1 MKYTGVKCPVCH
13 EVFDDN
19 SDVVVCPDCGTP
31 HHRDCYNKIGE
42 CAFESKHQDN
52 FTFVNPNKPEEPAAP
67 KAEVKEVQKLTKE
80 NMPVNGVIGEMGY
93 DQEGNS
99 LPVYREIK
107 GNEKIGNYTVDDYA
121 SVVQKNTY
129 KFIPRF
135 LKMDKT
141 GKKVSW
147 NWAAFFL
154 GPLYFA
160 YRKMWKYAII
170 TLLCILIIP
179 AIFMNDINKYYNET
193 YKVYNEVLLS
203 KDYETTDEMNAA
215 IEDAQ
220 KKLPPQPEALNAAGD
235 VELVVDI
242 LSALFAN
249 YLYMQHCT
257 SVLDKSRKIENAEE
271 REKFIKSRG
280 GRSVPQL
287 ILFCILVY
295 VVIFGFGLYFEKH
308 RDLATM
314 LRRFIK

>member
-67 KAEVKEVQKLTKE
+67 KVEVKEVQKLTKE

-141 GKKVSW
+141 DKKVSW

>member
-67 KAEVKEVQKLTKE
+67 KVEVKEAQKLTKE